1 MKVGYVLV
9 GVMVGGAILA
19 GHAQTTS
26 LGLTLPS
33 SSSGYGQ
40 DSISSGGFSCSQSV
54 DGATKIETGIV
65 RTQQDQKNSGAV
77 TTNAPNAQTG
87 LYARIVIPIDKP
99 KARIDCNELYQL
111 ELMRRRLELREL
123 QADAKDRQADREL
136 KAQERAQRKREIAPT
151 GGFETVPLE

>member
-1 MKVGYVLV
+1 MLV

-40 DSISSGGFSCSQSV
+40 DIISSGGLSCSQSV

-65 RTQQDQKNSGAV
+65 RTQQDQPSSV
-77 TTNAPNAQTG
+77 TTSAPNAQTG

-99 KARIDCNELYQL
+99 QARIDCNELYQL

-136 KAQERAQRKREIAPT
+136 KAQERAQREREIAPT